1 MHCICVGHLSHFIHI
16 APPISDVASP
26 ALGGTDL
33 FGYHYT
39 FVILNLQVWIYISL
53 HKICFIYC
61 QLYMCCGNCTEPGRL
76 WYFLLWRHISLG
88 VKYKTRKV
96 IPGSTQLLAGYDI
109 LVLFCC
115 KKKKSRIYFKH
126 RVESLLANNLQ
137 PAWFFLNYK
146 TCYLL
151 CTIGW
156 QPLWNA
162 ARSFSKGF
170 KFDLLTL
177 QELCKRML
185 ERIKSCKDN
194 QQHSSI
200 SLQHLAWSP

>member
-53 HKICFIYC
+53 HTMCFICC

-115 KKKKSRIYFKH
+115 KKKKRSRIYFKH
-126 RVESLLANNLQ
+126 RVESLWAKNLQ
-137 PAWFFLNYK
+137 PVWFFNIIKHVACFAQLAGSH
-146 TCYLL
+146 CAM
-151 CTIGW
+151 
-156 QPLWNA
+156 QQ
-162 ARSFSKGF
+162 
-170 KFDLLTL
+170 DLLQKVSNLIDFLFDFSTL
-177 QELCKRML
+177 QKPLKRML
-185 ERIKSCKDN
+185 GGIKSCKDN
-194 QQHSSI
+194 QY
-200 SLQHLAWSP
+200 

>member
-1 MHCICVGHLSHFIHI
+1 MFGFIFHCTKFVSFTANCTC
-16 APPISDVASP
+16 AVAIVQN
-26 ALGGTDL
+26 LGG
-33 FGYHYT
+33 FG
-39 FVILNLQVWIYISL
+39 I
-53 HKICFIYC
+53 FI
-61 QLYMCCGNCTEPGRL
+61 MKA
-76 WYFLLWRHISLG
+76 YF
-88 VKYKTRKV
+88 
-96 IPGSTQLLAGYDI
+96 PGSEVQKKEKWYLAARNFRQVTIFWCYF
-109 LVLFCC
+109 VAR
-115 KKKKSRIYFKH
+115 KKNRIYFKH